1 MFKNIVL
8 LDRGVEYL
16 ESLLARYPQANI
28 ILVAEKQPS
37 ITPLL
42 ERYAS
47 HIVHFIDYN
56 DFLAIQH
63 VEDIDYELIAKMKS
77 VQIDIE
83 IMLHRIMLNNPLA
96 KDIYHQHLSFFAHI
110 FKRYPID
117 LILCT
122 EFNLSTPS
130 HLIPF
135 GLGKLL
141 GIPTYALERLASYP
155 AITINNYNLSER
167 LVFQTPFHSLEP
179 QSIVFYKFAK
189 PAPRNLIEKAE
200 ALFGAVFVELGKC
213 IIKRSFTRKYL
224 GVQYSFLHKLYSF
237 FQLRVTQKLYKKLA
251 TKPSLQEKYIYY
263 SLHVEPE
270 ATIIGKTLLESQLT
284 MIKMLSHALPSGW
297 KLYVKEHPH
306 QFLLNTTL
314 TSYFLHNIDFF
325 KNAQLY
331 KEIKKLKNV
340 ELISLDIS
348 PKDLI
353 AHSQAIATINGTAT
367 LEAMLAG
374 KRAILFSAKASLFG
388 ILKNVLHIASYAQLK
403 QALESIAST
412 PYSLDAKQEFSD
424 FTRHIADMREANF
437 HANLFSTIEAHSKAI
452 APTGAQL

>member
-189 PAPRNLIEKAE
+189 PAPKNLIEKAE

-237 FQLRVTQKLYKKLA
+237 FQLRATQKLYKKLA

-284 MIKMLSHALPSGW
+284 MIKMISHALPSGW

-306 QFLLNTTL
+306 QFMLNNEI
-314 TSYFLHNIDFF
+314 SHYFINNLDFF
-325 KNAQLY
+325 KNISLY
-331 KEIKKLKNV
+331 QEIKKLHNV
-340 ELISLDIS
+340 SLVSLDIS
-348 PKDLI
+348 SKELLQN
-353 AHSQAIATINGTAT
+353 AQAIATFGGTIT
-367 LEAMLAG
+367 LESAHYNIP
-374 KRAILFSAKASLFG
+374 AILFNPLESVYARLYNTLHVQSYQDLQKALEKLQNNF
-388 ILKNVLHIASYAQLK
+388 LKNKESNLEYIKDYLANP
-403 QALESIAST
+403 QA
-412 PYSLDAKQEFSD
+412 P
-424 FTRHIADMREANF
+424 NF